1 MVVKAQKE
9 RGRVSTITQR
19 TKSKT
24 YVRSERKRSI
34 LWEKNSWI
42 KEKSWGRP
50 LKPEKSTSISE
61 IKGTKTTRRKIQ

>member
-1 MVVKAQKE
+1 MVVKTQKE
-9 RGRVSTITQR
+9 RGRVSTITKR

-42 KEKSWGRP
+42 EEKSWGRP
-50 LKPEKSTSISE
+50 LKPEKPTSISE
-61 IKGTKTTRRKIQ
+61 IKGIKTTRR

>member
-1 MVVKAQKE
+1 MVVKTQTE
-9 RGRVSTITQR
+9 RRRVSTITKR

-42 KEKSWGRP
+42 EEKSWGRP
-50 LKPEKSTSISE
+50 LKSEKPTSISE
-61 IKGTKTTRRKIQ
+61 IKGIETTRR